1 VLKCNG
7 KATPVNYRPLNLF
20 LTVNKPRS
28 ILHNPKLK
36 AIIFDLDGTL
46 TDSDKVH
53 YQVFQTLLEQRGIT
67 LNKTLY
73 KEKISGRQNT
83 AIMADFFPEMSAA
96 EAQAFSE
103 QKEATFREAAKHQ
116 LQPLP
121 GLLDFIARI
130 QQQNWA
136 IAVVTNA
143 PTKNAIFMLETLG
156 LSKTFNPVVIGDE
169 LPRGKPDPLPYQTAL
184 NKLTIAADEAITFE
198 DSVTGIRSA
207 VGAGIHTIGI
217 TTTHSPNVLIDS
229 GASSA
234 IADFTDPHIATLF

>member
-1 VLKCNG
+1 M
-7 KATPVNYRPLNLF
+7 
-20 LTVNKPRS
+20 
-28 ILHNPKLK
+28 LK

-53 YQVFQTLLEQRGIT
+53 YQVFQTLFEQSGIT

-83 AIMADFFPEMSAA
+83 AIMADFFPDMSAA
-96 EAQAFSE
+96 EVEAFSE

-116 LQPLP
+116 LQPMP
-121 GLLDFIARI
+121 GLLDFIAKI
-130 QQQNWA
+130 QQQGWA
-136 IAVVTNA
+136 IALVTNA
-143 PTKNAIFMLETLG
+143 PTKNAVFMLETLG
-156 LSKTFNPVVIGDE
+156 LSTTFNPVIIGDE
-169 LPRGKPDPLPYQTAL
+169 LPKGKPDPLPYQTAL
-184 NKLTIAADEAITFE
+184 DKLAITANETITFE

-217 TTTHSPNVLIDS
+217 TTTHSPDVLIEA

-234 IADFTDPHIATLF
+234 IADFTDPYIAALF